1 MGLRNERF
9 FLLFL
14 FYMTISCAWVVFWGW
29 TSFNESVDF
38 STSWPFWSPR
48 LFVILT
54 WVLALAL
61 GVTIGIM
68 FGWQLMLIAKGETT
82 VESSDNEYYRQ
93 LFSRRGQKYVNP
105 FDLGVRG
112 NLKEFFNT
120 GRVGRWGWYTVFIPL
135 KIPPASDGWSWP
147 KRPGWENQ
155 VLPLAEELT
164 DEEDEEDGAEGAQP
178 SRSR

>member
-1 MGLRNERF
+1 
-9 FLLFL
+9 
-14 FYMTISCAWVVFWGW
+14 
-29 TSFNESVDF
+29 
-38 STSWPFWSPR
+38 
-48 LFVILT
+48 
-54 WVLALAL
+54 
-61 GVTIGIM
+61 
-68 FGWQLMLIAKGETT
+68 
-82 VESSDNEYYRQ
+82 
-93 LFSRRGQKYVNP
+93 VNP